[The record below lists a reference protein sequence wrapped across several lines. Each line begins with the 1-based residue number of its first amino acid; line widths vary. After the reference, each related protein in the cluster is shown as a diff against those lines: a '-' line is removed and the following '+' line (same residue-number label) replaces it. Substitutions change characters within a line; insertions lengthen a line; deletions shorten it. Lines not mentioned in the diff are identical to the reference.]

1 MKPEPKTS
9 ASTLP
14 EQDPPARDFPV
25 ESGKQILINWIIV
38 ALGLGG
44 IAAAGAILP
53 DLHLGRRFYRIPD
66 AVTGQGAARDCGA
79 LFNAA

>member
-9 ASTLP
+9 ASALP
-14 EQDPPARDFPV
+14 EQDPPTRDFPV

-44 IAAAGAILP
+44 IAA
-53 DLHLGRRFYRIPD
+53 
-66 AVTGQGAARDCGA
+66 VGA
-79 LFNAA
+79 LLPELL